1 MVKSGS
7 QRIGAALTTTQATK
21 QTDSATGVPDAL
33 ADVDTVVCLHGY
45 AWPGPATYLIKR
57 RLEAEHGLRAL
68 MFSYPSLRRSIDENA
83 ESLAEFLDTHGLES
97 AHLLGHSLGGVVAL
111 RMLAT
116 LPVSL
121 KGRVVCLG
129 SPLTGSRAAEFV
141 NTLDFADLFS
151 SSLKAGVI
159 DASANEWGREVCD
172 THDIGVI
179 AGTVGR
185 GLGRIVAGI
194 KEENDG
200 TIAVSETRLE
210 GATDHLVM
218 EVSHNRLLT
227 SPAVID
233 QAASFLEQG
242 RFQRD

>member
-1 MVKSGS
+1 M
-7 QRIGAALTTTQATK
+7 TTTQAAK
-21 QTDSATGVPDAL
+21 QTATVTGAPDAL

-57 RLEAEHGLRAL
+57 RLESEHGWRAL
-68 MFSYPSLRRSIDENA
+68 MFSYPSLTRSIDENA
-83 ESLAEFLDTHGLES
+83 ASLAEFLDSHGLES

-116 LPVSL
+116 LPVDL
-121 KGRVVCLG
+121 RGRVVCLG
-129 SPLTGSRAAEFV
+129 SPLTGSRSAKVV

-151 SSLKAGVI
+151 SSLKAGII
-159 DASANEWGREVCD
+159 DASANEWGRSVCE
-172 THDIGVI
+172 THDVGVI

-185 GLGRIVAGI
+185 GLGRFVARI
-194 KEENDG
+194 KEANDG

-218 EVSHNRLLT
+218 DVSHNRLLT

-233 QAASFLEQG
+233 QAAAFLASG
-242 RFQRD
+242 RFQRV

>member
-1 MVKSGS
+1 M
-7 QRIGAALTTTQATK
+7 TTAQATN
-21 QTDSATGVPDAL
+21 QTTLHPGAPDAL
-33 ADVDTVVCLHGY
+33 ADIDTVVCLHGY

-57 RLEAEHGLRAL
+57 RLEAERGWRAL
-68 MFSYPSLRRSIDENA
+68 IFSYRSLIRSIDENA
-83 ESLAEFLDTHGLES
+83 ESLAEFLESHGLER

-116 LPVSL
+116 LPVNL
-121 KGRVVCLG
+121 TGRVVCLG
-129 SPLTGSRAAEFV
+129 SPLTGSRAAEVV

-159 DASANEWGREVCD
+159 DASANEWGREVCE
-172 THDIGVI
+172 THDVGVI
-179 AGTVGR
+179 AGSVGR
-185 GLGRIVAGI
+185 GLGRFVAGI

-218 EVSHNRLLT
+218 DVSHNRLLS

-233 QAASFLEQG
+233 QAAAFLAEG
-242 RFQRD
+242 RFKRS

>member
-1 MVKSGS
+1 M
-7 QRIGAALTTTQATK
+7 TTTQAASETIR
-21 QTDSATGVPDAL
+21 ANGAPDAL
-33 ADVDTVVCLHGY
+33 ADIGTVVCLHGY

-68 MFSYPSLRRSIDENA
+68 MFSYRSLTRSIDENA
-83 ESLAEFLDTHGLES
+83 ESLAEFLDSHGLER

-116 LPVSL
+116 LPVDL
-121 KGRVVCLG
+121 QGRVVCLG
-129 SPLTGSRAAEFV
+129 SPLTGSRSAEVV
-141 NTLDFADLFS
+141 NTLDFTDLFT

-159 DASANEWGREVCD
+159 DASANEWGRAVCE
-172 THDIGVI
+172 THDVGVI

-185 GLGRIVAGI
+185 GLGRIVARI
-194 KEENDG
+194 KEANDG

-218 EVSHNRLLT
+218 DVSHNRLLS

-233 QAASFLEQG
+233 QAASFLTHG
-242 RFQRD
+242 RFQRP